1 MTKAK
6 VVNQFDTILNQLVGS
21 LVRSVNEMPEAQA
34 MAGKVK
40 LTRAEQ
46 QARYLQNRDNPAFW
60 NDIVAKH
67 GRDGAFTY
75 WQTMEKK
82 NAHETIAGEP
92 AGEPEAPGSS

>member
-1 MTKAK
+1 MTKPRPM
-6 VVNQFDTILNQLVGS
+6 NQFDVILNQLVGS

-40 LTRAEQ
+40 LTKAEQ
-46 QARYLQNRDNPAFW
+46 QARYQQERDNPSFW

-67 GRDGAFTY
+67 GREGAFTY

-82 NAHETIAGEP
+82 NAPTETTSE
-92 AGEPEAPGSS
+92 